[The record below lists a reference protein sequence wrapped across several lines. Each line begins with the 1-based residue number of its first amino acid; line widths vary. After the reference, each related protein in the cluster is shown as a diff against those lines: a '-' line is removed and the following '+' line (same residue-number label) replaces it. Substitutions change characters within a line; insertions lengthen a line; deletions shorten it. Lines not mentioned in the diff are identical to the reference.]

1 MARAAL
7 FDLDRTL
14 VRRDTASLYV
24 KYQRDRGEAGLR
36 YVLQVAYW
44 MTQYTLGVID
54 APRVA
59 ERALSGLA
67 GREEAPF
74 REASEDWFRAY
85 VLPHVCDEGRRAVE
99 RHRAAGEVVA
109 IVTGA
114 SPYAAWPVARELGI
128 DLVACTELEVVDGRF
143 TGRPVHPIGYGAGKV
158 TLAERLSERAGFAI
172 DEASFY
178 TDSATD
184 LPLLDRVA
192 RPVAVNPDLRLRR
205 IARRRKWPIERW

>member
-1 MARAAL
+1 MPRAAL

-14 VRRDTASLYV
+14 VRRDTASLFV

-36 YVLQVAYW
+36 YSLRVAYW
-44 MTQYTLGVID
+44 LAQYTLGIMD

-59 ERALSGLA
+59 ERALSVLA
-67 GREEAPF
+67 GREEEAF
-74 REASEDWFRAY
+74 RVACEQWCRGY
-85 VLPHVCDEGRRAVE
+85 VFPHLCAEGRRAIE
-99 RHRAAGEVVA
+99 RHRAAGDVVA

-128 DLVACTELEVVDGRF
+128 DLVACTELEVVEGRF
-143 TGRPVHPIGYGAGKV
+143 TGKPVHPIGYGVGKV
-158 TLAERLSERAGFAI
+158 TLAERLSARVGFAI
-172 DEASFY
+172 EEAAFY

-205 IARRRKWPIERW
+205 IARRRNWPIERW